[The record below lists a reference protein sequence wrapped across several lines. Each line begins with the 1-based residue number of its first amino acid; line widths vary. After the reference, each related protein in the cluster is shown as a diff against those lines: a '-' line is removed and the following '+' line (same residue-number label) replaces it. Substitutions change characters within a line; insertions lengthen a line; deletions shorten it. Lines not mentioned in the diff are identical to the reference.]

1 MNLAALPD
9 LIFTVLFFFM
19 IVTHMR
25 DVTPQVQYEVPQGTE
40 IEKNARKT
48 GMVYL
53 FIGRPMDSA
62 GNVTSDETRIQLNDR
77 LISVDQIADAVNEER
92 HQMTEDA
99 RRHMTVS
106 IRADRDTEMGIIND
120 VKQQLRKAGALKINY
135 SATSRNPQKHN

>member
-1 MNLAALPD
+1 LNLAALPD

-25 DVTPQVQYEVPQGTE
+25 DVTPQVQYELPQGTE

-53 FIGRPMDSA
+53 FIGRPMDPA

-92 HQMTEDA
+92 QQMTEDA

-120 VKQQLRKAGALKINY
+120 VKQQLRKAGALMINY